1 MVVGTFQSHCVQLW
15 FDASFEACIHCLAL
29 FTAQDIVA
37 GPRGAISGQLI
48 SLEVRSPDVPD
59 LTLIDL
65 PGIARVAVGDQP
77 KDIGDQVKLSLVCQS
92 VPRVSSLESSQ
103 QTFCEANRI
112 NGGDLCSS
120 SGCF

>member
-1 MVVGTFQSHCVQLW
+1 M
-15 FDASFEACIHCLAL
+15 
-29 FTAQDIVA
+29 A

-77 KDIGDQVKLSLVCQS
+77 KDIGDQVKASC
-92 VPRVSSLESSQ
+92 
-103 QTFCEANRI
+103 AN
-112 NGGDLCSS
+112 LCPGAHPLRAPSRP
-120 SGCF
+120 FVK

>member
-1 MVVGTFQSHCVQLW
+1 M
-15 FDASFEACIHCLAL
+15 
-29 FTAQDIVA
+29 A
-37 GPRGAISGQLI
+37 GPRGAISAQLI

-77 KDIGDQVKLSLVCQS
+77 KDIGDQVKLSLMCQS
-92 VPRVSSLESSQ
+92 VPRVSPLEGSQ
-103 QTFCEANRI
+103 QTFCEVNRI
-112 NGGDLCSS
+112 SGGDLCSS